1 MDKIKLIY
9 ITTDNINAVQ
19 EGQVYKLLE
28 YYQSQDIFSDIV
40 LFQPY
45 SNQAILDKA
54 RNMLSKYSFRR
65 EYFYARPLAPNK
77 YYATIKSLKNLL
89 AKEMTDNSVIHSRGN
104 VTSPFIRKAL
114 PLQFKDAYILTEF
127 RGLLLDEL
135 KVAHK
140 HRPIDYMLAYGVKVP
155 YARCILRKLY
165 RDKGVHITAVS
176 PLFKQLIEKEG
187 VSAEKVCVHPN
198 IVSSDFVF
206 NEEHRR
212 EIREK
217 YGLTESQLVAVM
229 SSGGGSVW
237 QKDQEVM
244 KRLLQMGFVIFNLGK
259 HKVEQEGV
267 INEFL
272 PRDLMPKYL
281 AAADVAVLWRD
292 DIPLNNVACP
302 SKFGEFVTMGLYVIH
317 NGSVAIAKEFIEKNE
332 AGIIVSNPKDIQI
345 DKLKL
350 GLDVRRI
357 RCKAGYDMFSV
368 ECIAKSYIDHYLNKN

>member
-45 SNQAILDKA
+45 CNQAILDKA
-54 RNMLSKYSFRR
+54 KNMLSKYSFRR

-77 YYATIKSLKNLL
+77 YCATIKSLKILL

-165 RDKGVHITAVS
+165 KDKGVHITAVS

-187 VSAEKVCVHPN
+187 VPAEKVCVHPN
-198 IVSSDFVF
+198 IVSPDFVF

-217 YGLTESQLVAVM
+217 YGLTENQLV
-229 SSGGGSVW
+229 
-237 QKDQEVM
+237 
-244 KRLLQMGFVIFNLGK
+244 LLV
-259 HKVEQEGV
+259 
-267 INEFL
+267 
-272 PRDLMPKYL
+272 
-281 AAADVAVLWRD
+281 
-292 DIPLNNVACP
+292 
-302 SKFGEFVTMGLYVIH
+302 
-317 NGSVAIAKEFIEKNE
+317 EFI
-332 AGIIVSNPKDIQI
+332 
-345 DKLKL
+345 
-350 GLDVRRI
+350 
-357 RCKAGYDMFSV
+357 
-368 ECIAKSYIDHYLNKN
+368 HH